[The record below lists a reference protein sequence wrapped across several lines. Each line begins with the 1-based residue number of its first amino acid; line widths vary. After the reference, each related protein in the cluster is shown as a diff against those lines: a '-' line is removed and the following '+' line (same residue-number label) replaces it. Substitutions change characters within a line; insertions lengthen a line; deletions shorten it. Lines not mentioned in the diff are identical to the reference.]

1 MEIDPNEER
10 PCESCQGTGQ
20 PDEDG
25 PCTDCGGKG
34 TAPFHQ
40 TFLYRILTEILV

>member
-1 MEIDPNEER
+1 MDIDRNAPA